1 MTERMSAK
9 QFKAEKLADSKPAKY
24 RNKKVQLGGLRFD
37 SKREAARYQV
47 LKARE
52 AAGEISHLELQPRF
66 KLRCGDR
73 PVTFDSG
80 RQAVYVADFAYFD
93 GEKRIVEDAK
103 GFRTP
108 EYKLKRAIVHAMHPA
123 VKIIEV

>member
-1 MTERMSAK
+1 MTSMSAAQYQATLGK
-9 QFKAEKLADSKPAKY
+9 PQKKSKY
-24 RNKKVQLGGLRFD
+24 GNTKVQIGGLKFD
-37 SKREAARYQV
+37 SKREATRYKV
-47 LKARE
+47 LRARE
-52 AAGEISHLELQPRF
+52 EAGEISHLELQPRF

-73 PVTFDSG
+73 PVIFDSG
-80 RQAVYVADFAYFD
+80 RQAVYVADFSYFE
-93 GEKRIVEDAK
+93 GEKRIVEDSK

>member
-1 MTERMSAK
+1 MSNMSAA
-9 QFKAEKLADSKPAKY
+9 QYRSQAGKPAKKSKY
-24 RNKKVQLGGLRFD
+24 GNRKVQIGGLKFD
-37 SKREAARYQV
+37 SKREADRYLI

-52 AAGEISHLELQPRF
+52 EAGEISHLELQPRF

-93 GEKRIVEDAK
+93 GEKRIVEDSK
-103 GFRTP
+103 GFRTR
-108 EYKLKRAIVHAMHPA
+108 EYLLKKAIVHAMHPA
-123 VKIIEV
+123 IRIVEV

>member
-1 MTERMSAK
+1 MSNMSAIQYQK
-9 QFKAEKLADSKPAKY
+9 LIGKAPKKSKY
-24 RNKKVQLGGLRFD
+24 GNKKVQIGGLKFD
-37 SKREAARYQV
+37 SKREADRYLV

-52 AAGEISHLELQPRF
+52 DAGEISHLELQPRF

-93 GEKRIVEDAK
+93 GEKRIVEDSK

-123 VKIIEV
+123 VKIVEV

>member
-1 MTERMSAK
+1 MTERMSAA
-9 QFKAEKLADSKPAKY
+9 QFKAEKLADTKPAKY
-24 RNKKVQLGGLRFD
+24 RNRKVQIGGLKFD

-80 RQAVYVADFAYFD
+80 RQAAYVADFAYFD
-93 GEKRIVEDAK
+93 GDKRIVEDRK
-103 GFRTP
+103 GFRTR
-108 EYKLKRAIVHAMHPA
+108 EYLLKKAIVHAMHPA
-123 VKIIEV
+123 IRIVEV